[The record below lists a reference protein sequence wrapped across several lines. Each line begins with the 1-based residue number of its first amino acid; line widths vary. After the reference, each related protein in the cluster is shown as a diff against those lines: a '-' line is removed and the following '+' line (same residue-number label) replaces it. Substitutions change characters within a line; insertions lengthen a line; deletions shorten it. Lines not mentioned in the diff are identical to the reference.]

1 MKQIVKRKGH
11 KEEFDERKLYAS
23 IYAACMSLRS
33 TNEEAELV
41 ADKVTKEIVEKI
53 KDREEI
59 SSNEL
64 SRLAVGNLRNYNSD
78 ASYLYEHHMD
88 VS

>member
-23 IYAACMSLRS
+23 IYAACTSLRTTS
-33 TNEEAELV
+33 EEAELI
-41 ADKVTKEIVEKI
+41 AERVTKEITEKI
-53 KDREEI
+53 QDQQEV
-59 SSNEL
+59 SSHEL
-64 SRLAVGNLRNYNSD
+64 SRLAVASLRNYNSD